1 MKLQH
6 LLILSTLVMVAC
18 GAPGERKTSNGSGSG
33 SNLETPNILFIMSD
47 DHTSQAISA
56 YGGMLGGVCP
66 TPHIDRLAKEGM
78 LFSNCFVTNSI
89 CSPSRAAIMT
99 GKYAHM
105 NGVYK
110 FTALDHRQPTLPK
123 IMQGEGYQTA
133 LIGKYHLHSNPVG
146 LDYFEVLPG
155 QGEYHNPEFIVFG
168 DEHPSGWVEQGKRT
182 TYQGH
187 SSDVIADR
195 TLDYLKNRRISDQ
208 PFMLFCHF
216 KAPHDNWE
224 YAERYREFLEDVE
237 IPEPAN
243 LFDDYKGRSDALK
256 NTLQYIGSQWGDH
269 TNFEQQTAHLE
280 GMEKRKMQYQL
291 YMKKYLRCVKG
302 VDDNMGRILD
312 YLDESGLAENT
323 IVIYT
328 GDQGFYL
335 GEHGLYDKRFM
346 YEEGLRMP
354 FLMRWPGRINKGVVS
369 DGMILNVDF
378 APTILDAAGIE
389 PDPEMQGRSFME
401 LTRGIIP
408 AHWRESMYYR
418 YYYSHFETE
427 PHYGI
432 RTYTHK
438 LICFDRIDQWELYDL
453 EKDPMEMKNLYGQP
467 GTAKLT
473 VKLKEKLYQLQSELG
488 DKKEDEGDFPNL
500 GKLAANPLHV
510 APEIDLATGSMTVLV
525 RFRTGVGGTLFS
537 TGDIDHGPKEVWEEG
552 VNCVSLMVGESGLLF
567 FDGEEEYFLESQI
580 SDDDWHTVALV
591 MEEGQA
597 TIHVDGKATR
607 KIVCRIRKEGFP
619 QNFNIGAGMDEQ
631 GELGY
636 NFRGEI
642 SHLLIYDKP
651 VTGEDFVLF
660 ANSGI
665 PDGETILSY
674 SAYK

>member
-1 MKLQH
+1 MKVSGFIILAAI
-6 LLILSTLVMVAC
+6 LLAGC
-18 GAPGERKTSNGSGSG
+18 GNKGEIKTT
-33 SNLETPNILFIMSD
+33 NLELPNILFIMSD
-47 DHTSQAISA
+47 DHTSQAVSA
-56 YGGMLGGVCP
+56 YGGALGSVCP
-66 TPHIDRLAKEGM
+66 TPNIDRLADEGM

-99 GKYAHM
+99 GKYAHK

-110 FTALDHRQPTLPK
+110 FTALDHRQATLPK
-123 IMQGEGYQTA
+123 MMQEGGYQTA

-155 QGEYHNPEFIVFG
+155 QGEYHNPELIRSG
-168 DEHPSGWVEQGKRT
+168 DEHPSGWVGRGKRT

-195 TLDYLKNRRISDQ
+195 TLDYLKNRRVGDQ

-216 KAPHDNWE
+216 KAPHDSWE
-224 YAERYREFLEDVE
+224 YAERYSEFLEDVE

-243 LFDDYKGRSDALK
+243 LFDDYQGRSDALK

-269 TNFEQQTAHLE
+269 TNFEDQTAHLE
-280 GMEKRKMQYQL
+280 GLEKRKMQYQL
-291 YMKKYLRCVKG
+291 YMKKYLRCVRG

-354 FLMRWPGRINKGVVS
+354 FLMRWPGRIEKGAVS

-378 APTILDAAGIE
+378 APTILNAAGLK
-389 PDPEMQGRSFME
+389 PDPEMQGRSFLE
-401 LTRGIIP
+401 LTLGTIP
-408 AHWRESMYYR
+408 EHWRESMYYR

-438 LICFDRIDQWELYDL
+438 LICFDQIDQWELYDL
-453 EKDPMEMKNLYGQP
+453 EKDPMEMNNLYGQP
-467 GTAKLT
+467 GTEELT
-473 VKLKEKLYQLQSELG
+473 AVLKEDLYKLQAELG
-488 DKKEDEGDFPNL
+488 DKKEDVGNFPNI
-500 GKLAANPLHV
+500 GELAPSPLHV
-510 APEIDLATGSMTVLV
+510 APDVDLASGTVSVLV

-537 TGDIDHGPKEVWEEG
+537 SSDIDQGLRMWWEEG
-552 VNCVSLMVGESGLLF
+552 VNYVALIARESGLLF
-567 FDGEEEYFLESQI
+567 FDGEEEYFLESRI
-580 SDDDWHTVALV
+580 TDNEWHTVALV
-591 MEEGQA
+591 LEEGQP
-597 TIHVDGKATR
+597 TIRLDGKAIMEIDR
-607 KIVCRIRKEGFP
+607 RISKEGFP
-619 QNFNIGAGMDEQ
+619 QNFNIGAGIDDN

-636 NFRGEI
+636 NFQGEI
-642 SHLLIYDKP
+642 SHLLIYDTEVSDK
-651 VTGEDFVLF
+651 EIILF
-660 ANSGI
+660 ANEEI

-674 SAYK
+674 SAK